1 MSIIFNFSGSKAKIG
16 NVTYPVEQERVVMDG
31 ISGSD
36 SETIKLVPEIKV
48 TRKDYRKV
56 QGFSE
61 PILDVYKGIEYV
73 KRFYENTPALKGKM
87 TIQESFGCMYLNQA
101 NVPMGITWL
110 SMGANNAVVAPT
122 QLLFHTALS
131 LGANGIFVFHNH
143 PSGSLV
149 FSRQDENLSKDIAK
163 GCDYLNINYV
173 DFIVITADGL
183 GNRPFDYLSARESE
197 PSLLQP

>member
-73 KRFYENTPALKGKM
+73 KRFYENTPALKGK
-87 TIQESFGCMYLNQA
+87 
-101 NVPMGITWL
+101 
-110 SMGANNAVVAPT
+110 
-122 QLLFHTALS
+122 
-131 LGANGIFVFHNH
+131 
-143 PSGSLV
+143 
-149 FSRQDENLSKDIAK
+149 
-163 GCDYLNINYV
+163 
-173 DFIVITADGL
+173 
-183 GNRPFDYLSARESE
+183 
-197 PSLLQP
+197 